1 MTVYSYNAQP
11 ANLSL
16 IVVSGMGLSLFGRNW
31 LTTICLDWKSI
42 GIVASQ
48 LHKQNFMYT
57 LIQNPSSV
65 ALRPVPYTLHDK
77 VEAELECL

>member
-1 MTVYSYNAQP
+1 MTVYSYKAQP

-31 LTTICLDWKSI
+31 LTTLCLDWKSI

-48 LHKQNFMYT
+48 IMLERHSEVFKGGLGKLIGHKAKLYVDSDT
-57 LIQNPSSV
+57 KP
-65 ALRPVPYTLHDK
+65 
-77 VEAELECL
+77 